1 MSVSGSK
8 SRRKRPA
15 KTGLNER
22 FVAGLIAAAVVI
34 GVGVFGLLF
43 HRIGISA
50 AHGATVGSMSVEGA
64 DQPVVMVVVG
74 DIMLSRVVGSTMIKM
89 NDYNYPF
96 LKTRSI
102 LKKGDIVFA
111 NLETAITPGRPI
123 KTGEMSFRSDPQVAR
138 AMRSAGISVVS
149 LANNHVPNFGSKGIS
164 DTLAYLD
171 KAKILHAGA
180 GMDLAAALKPA
191 LFSVKGITFAVL
203 AYNDSDVVPASYGAA
218 AKRAGTALMD
228 VPTMTNAVKAA
239 KKKADIVVVSMH
251 SGTEYK
257 ATPNA
262 RQTRFARA
270 AIDAGAAIVIGHH
283 PHVVQT
289 AEKYK
294 GKYIIYSLGNFVF
307 DQMWS
312 RQTRQGMTAAITFNK
327 MGVTG
332 ISFTP
337 VLIENYA
344 QPRVLTGTEA
354 MQVKSRLGLKG
365 V

>member
-1 MSVSGSK
+1 MSASGSK
-8 SRRKRPA
+8 SRKRRTA
-15 KTGLNER
+15 RYSRNER
-22 FVAGLIAAAVVI
+22 FIAALVAVAVA
-34 GVGVFGLLF
+34 VGISVFGLLF

-50 AHGATVGSMSVEGA
+50 AYGATVGSMSVDGPE
-64 DQPVVMVVVG
+64 QPVIMVAVG

-89 NDYNYPF
+89 KDYNYPF
-96 LKTRSI
+96 LKTRSV

-123 KTGEMSFRSDPQVAR
+123 KTGEMSFRSDLQVAK
-138 AMRSAGISVVS
+138 AMKDTGITVVS
-149 LANNHVPNFGSKGIS
+149 LANNHVPNFGAKGIS
-164 DTLAYLD
+164 DTLKYLD
-171 KAKILHAGA
+171 QAGIAHAGA
-180 GMDLAAALKPA
+180 GAKLTEALKPA
-191 LFSVKGITFAVL
+191 FLTVKGTKFAVL
-203 AYNDSDVVPASYGAA
+203 AFNDSDVVPVSYGAA
-218 AKRAGTALMD
+218 ANRAGTALMD
-228 VPTMTNAVKAA
+228 VTTMTNAVKAA
-239 KKKADIVVVSMH
+239 KKKADVVVVSMH

-289 AEKYK
+289 VEKYK
-294 GKYIIYSLGNFVF
+294 GKYILYSLGNFVF

-312 RQTRQGMTAAITFNK
+312 RQTRQGMTAAITFNRTS
-327 MGVTG
+327 VTG

-344 QPRVLTGTEA
+344 QPRVLTGSEA
-354 MQVKSRLGLKG
+354 TQVMSRLKL
-365 V
+365 